1 MYKQFLSIV
10 LSLIMLTG
18 MSASSMAYA
27 QTDDIKKDDSIKIKV
42 NEIKKDN
49 EREGSDDDSNQTE
62 DGIEIEVDVEDGIA
76 KIKIEI
82 EDEES
87 RFKIMWVDKLT
98 TVKEIALRTDLS
110 VEQISSSISFEFKE
124 YDKRVEHDDDKEEYD
139 KRVEHDDDKDKDK
152 HDNPEKFAEKQ
163 AKAEEKRIIKLAKV
177 EAKIAKV
184 QERLAEKLTKLEEKL
199 TEKAKLSEER
209 ANKILERIQ
218 KETLKTDQ
226 RVQKLLDKYQS
237 GEYFGNIENKDTTTR
252 SFTMSFDGTA
262 VEISDS
268 SNVHTLSGELFLEN
282 QVTGNHVEKFRV
294 IGGELLIGNVEV
306 YDIVFGKARTSSS
319 GGDKDSMIII
329 AQTSDGVDVKTL
341 KLNIDLS
348 EELNSETDSADIV
361 ILSPQS
367 KISSQW
373 FLNGIGSLGLTES
386 TGNTGD
392 ETIVTTSNVTEPENI
407 PHTTTLSI
415 SVSQESYVTGDE
427 IIISGIV
434 GELFENTPVI
444 IQTITNSDLVEIAQ
458 IDVASNGEFTH
469 SIQTT
474 GSQWQT
480 SETYTVK
487 AFYGENNVVQT
498 SFEFSAEQ

>member
-27 QTDDIKKDDSIKIKV
+27 QTDDIKKEDSIKIKV

-110 VEQISSSISFEFKE
+110 IEQISSSISFEFKE

-199 TEKAKLSEER
+199 T
-209 ANKILERIQ
+209 
-218 KETLKTDQ
+218 
-226 RVQKLLDKYQS
+226 
-237 GEYFGNIENKDTTTR
+237 
-252 SFTMSFDGTA
+252 
-262 VEISDS
+262 
-268 SNVHTLSGELFLEN
+268 
-282 QVTGNHVEKFRV
+282 
-294 IGGELLIGNVEV
+294 
-306 YDIVFGKARTSSS
+306 
-319 GGDKDSMIII
+319 
-329 AQTSDGVDVKTL
+329 
-341 KLNIDLS
+341 
-348 EELNSETDSADIV
+348 
-361 ILSPQS
+361 
-367 KISSQW
+367 
-373 FLNGIGSLGLTES
+373 
-386 TGNTGD
+386 
-392 ETIVTTSNVTEPENI
+392 
-407 PHTTTLSI
+407 
-415 SVSQESYVTGDE
+415 
-427 IIISGIV
+427 
-434 GELFENTPVI
+434 
-444 IQTITNSDLVEIAQ
+444 
-458 IDVASNGEFTH
+458 
-469 SIQTT
+469 
-474 GSQWQT
+474 
-480 SETYTVK
+480 
-487 AFYGENNVVQT
+487 
-498 SFEFSAEQ
+498 

>member
-27 QTDDIKKDDSIKIKV
+27 QTDDIKKEDSIKIKV

-62 DGIEIEVDVEDGIA
+62 DGIEIEVEIEDGIA

-110 VEQISSSISFEFKE
+110 IEQISSSISFEFK
-124 YDKRVEHDDDKEEYD
+124 EYD

-386 TGNTGD
+386 TENPGD
-392 ETIVTTSNVTEPENI
+392 ETIVTTSNVTEPENM

>member
-18 MSASSMAYA
+18 MSASGMAYA
-27 QTDDIKKDDSIKIKV
+27 QTDDIKKDDSVKIEV
-42 NEIKKDN
+42 NDDTIEKDN
-49 EREGSDDDSNQTE
+49 EREGSDDAANETE
-62 DGIEIEVDVEDGIA
+62 DGIEIEVEIVDGIA

-82 EDEES
+82 KDEES
-87 RFKIMWVDKLT
+87 RFKIMWVDKRT
-98 TVKEIALRTDLS
+98 TIKEIALRTDLS
-110 VEQISSSISFEFKE
+110 IEQISNSISFEFE
-124 YDKRVEHDDDKEEYD
+124 EEDKRVE
-139 KRVEHDDDKDKDK
+139 RKDVRDGIEQI
-152 HDNPEKFAEKQ
+152 NPKKLAEKQ

-177 EAKIAKV
+177 EAKLAKV

-237 GEYFGNIENKDTTTR
+237 GEYFGNIKNKDTTTR
-252 SFTMSFDGTA
+252 SFTMSFEGTA

-282 QVTGNHVEKFRV
+282 QVTGNHVKKFRV
-294 IGGELLIGNVEV
+294 TGGELLVGDVEV
-306 YDIVFGKARTSSS
+306 YDVVFGKARTSSSGS

-348 EELNSETDSADIV
+348 EELNSETDSADIK
-361 ILSPQS
+361 ILFPRS

-373 FLNGIGSLGLTES
+373 FLSGIGNLGLTES
-386 TGNTGD
+386 TGNT
-392 ETIVTTSNVTEPENI
+392 
-407 PHTTTLSI
+407 
-415 SVSQESYVTGDE
+415 
-427 IIISGIV
+427 
-434 GELFENTPVI
+434 
-444 IQTITNSDLVEIAQ
+444 
-458 IDVASNGEFTH
+458 
-469 SIQTT
+469 
-474 GSQWQT
+474 
-480 SETYTVK
+480 K
-487 AFYGENNVVQT
+487 
-498 SFEFSAEQ
+498 

>member
-27 QTDDIKKDDSIKIKV
+27 QTDDIKKEDSIKIKV

-110 VEQISSSISFEFKE
+110 IEQISSSISFEFK
-124 YDKRVEHDDDKEEYD
+124 EYD

-386 TGNTGD
+386 TENPGD

>member
-27 QTDDIKKDDSIKIKV
+27 QTDDIKKEDSIKIKV

-110 VEQISSSISFEFKE
+110 IEQISSSISFEFK
-124 YDKRVEHDDDKEEYD
+124 EYD

-386 TGNTGD
+386 TENPGD
-392 ETIVTTSNVTEPENI
+392 ETIVTTSNVTEPENM